1 MKRKAG
7 LQQAIVLCCGLL
19 ICTGL
24 WLSPAPVQA
33 DDAVTPQSF
42 ILQIQADDVDRNMW
56 SKLTPEDQSRVLH
69 YYGLGKQSG
78 LTNEQLKSLGYRV
91 LSYFYYIQA
100 SINYINNPTG
110 EYKGGPGKRVLGKQ
124 IEKLILQVGTIFS
137 DKGKQ
142 LDDAIKRIMT
152 EELKNK
158 QEELKNKQQQLK
170 DKQEELRKKNETLK
184 ILNETLEIL
193 KQIQKSF

>member
-1 MKRKAG
+1 MKRKTT

-19 ICTGL
+19 FCTAL
-24 WLSPAPVQA
+24 WLSPAPVLA

-42 ILQIQADDVDRNMW
+42 MLQIQADDVDRNMW

-124 IEKLILQVGTIFS
+124 IEKLIPQVGTIFS
-137 DKGKQ
+137 DRGKQ
-142 LDDAIKRIMT
+142 LDDVIKRIMT
-152 EELKNK
+152 ENIRKSDENIRKSDENIRK
-158 QEELKNKQQQLK
+158 SEETI
-170 DKQEELRKKNETLK
+170 R

>member
-1 MKRKAG
+1 MKRKSG

-42 ILQIQADDVDRNMW
+42 MLQIQADDVDRNMW

-124 IEKLILQVGTIFS
+124 IEKLIPQVGTIFS

-193 KQIQKSF
+193 KQIQKNF

>member
-1 MKRKAG
+1 MKRKAA
-7 LQQAIVLCCGLL
+7 LQQAVVLCCGLL

-42 ILQIQADDVDRNMW
+42 MLQIQADDVDRNMW

-124 IEKLILQVGTIFS
+124 IEKLIPEVGTIFS

-142 LDDAIKRIMT
+142 LDDAVKRIMDEHIRQNR
-152 EELKNK
+152 EETAKNR
-158 QEELKNKQQQLK
+158 EETAKN
-170 DKQEELRKKNETLK
+170 RETIR